1 MNEILTKENLLKRVC
16 KKVELCEFGD
26 DRETQEHLFF
36 SCPLEKY
43 IWSAVSVSL
52 NINSNS
58 FGFWGLY
65 HNWFDTSAGRERK
78 AIIIGSIAVI
88 WAVWKTRNKS
98 CFQRIRPGDPTNVIL
113 VPFHQHLGK
122 NAEKRCAE
130 VTSAW
135 S

>member
-78 AIIIGSIAVI
+78 AIIIGSTAIIRAI
-88 WAVWKTRNKS
+88 WKQEP
-98 CFQRIRPGDPTNVIL
+98 CFGRIRHGDPTNVML
-113 VPFHQHLGK
+113 FCMPFH
-122 NAEKRCAE
+122 
-130 VTSAW
+130 
-135 S
+135 